1 MFLLIYSI
9 IMRLSVIGTIL
20 LTRSSVRGFMIPW
33 WTRYLK
39 LGNPTST
46 ISTSADAEL
55 PKLCIN
61 CKHYLPSDVHPSYG
75 KCEKFILSDNVYYY
89 VTGEGNK
96 TNHHFC
102 SVARS
107 SPYMCDYNG
116 TKFEEKAH
124 IELFCN
130 YTTKTDA

>member
-1 MFLLIYSI
+1 MDMYSIPVI
-9 IMRLSVIGTIL
+9 IMRLPVIVASR

-33 WTRYLK
+33 WTRNLK
-39 LGNPTST
+39 LGNPATT
-46 ISTSADAEL
+46 MSTSVGVDL

-61 CKHYLPSDVHPSYG
+61 CKHYLPCDVHPSYG
-75 KCEKFILSDNVYYY
+75 KCAKFILSDNINYY

-96 TNHHFC
+96 TDHYHC

-116 TKFEEKAH
+116 IEFEEKN
-124 IELFCN
+124 I
-130 YTTKTDA
+130 